1 MFAVLVVWIFWKV
14 ITGLLYVTSICH
26 FEIQPILIFGTLL
39 LFLNVKEYSLILQ
52 ENIDNL
58 LLNLTSKLKSKSR
71 APVSFMF
78 HHDCFNRYL
87 FGDRGSKSR
96 DGKAIML
103 NKEDFLRCNFFIG
116 WDQSLDRNGDGVM
129 IKFSC
134 AGYINFI
141 QFFKHHDFQGSQVIK
156 TTTDANWKTESWL
169 YQGGI
174 FMCFIIHSYLKKTLP
189 NFFFWGC

>member
-1 MFAVLVVWIFWKV
+1 
-14 ITGLLYVTSICH
+14 
-26 FEIQPILIFGTLL
+26 
-39 LFLNVKEYSLILQ
+39 VKEYSLILQ

-129 IKFSC
+129 IKLFPVRVTLILSNSSSIMIFKDHKLSKLPRMPIEKLKVDFIREAFSC
-134 AGYINFI
+134 V
-141 QFFKHHDFQGSQVIK
+141 S
-156 TTTDANWKTESWL
+156 
-169 YQGGI
+169 
-174 FMCFIIHSYLKKTLP
+174 
-189 NFFFWGC
+189 